1 MTLPKPDHVANN
13 PIMSQ
18 KWDEITKD
26 RDFDSIHATTIEQLC
41 FWYAVLR
48 TCQDD
53 ITVNGEIHVAYQNDI
68 GDVKPMPQM
77 SSAKQASDQIRQL
90 NKQLGINDEAKGEQP
105 KRGVTV
111 IHAFQQNRQSKAQAA
126 HRAKAG

>member
-1 MTLPKPDHVANN
+1 MALVKPPHVADN

-26 RDFDSIHATTIEQLC
+26 RDFDPIHATTIEQLC

-53 ITVNGEIHVAYQNDI
+53 ITVDGEIHVAYQNDI

-90 NKQLGINDEAKGEQP
+90 NKQLGINDEAHAEISKP
-105 KRGVTV
+105 KETMLYV
-111 IHAFQQNRQSKAQAA
+111 IQNNRQSRAA
-126 HRAKAG
+126 HNNSARAG

>member
-1 MTLPKPDHVANN
+1 MPLVKPAHVAEN
-13 PIMSQ
+13 PVMSE
-18 KWDEITKD
+18 KWDEITEG
-26 RDFDSIHATTIEQLC
+26 REFTPIHATTIEQLC

-53 ITVNGEIHVAYQNDI
+53 ITVDGEIRVAYANDL
-68 GDVKPMPQM
+68 GDIKPMPQM

-105 KRGVTV
+105 KREVTV
-111 IHAFQQNRQSKAQAA
+111 IHAFQQNRQSKSQAA

>member
-1 MTLPKPDHVANN
+1 MTLTKPAHVADN

-26 RDFDSIHATTIEQLC
+26 RDFDAIHATTIEQLC

-90 NKQLGINDEAKGEQP
+90 NKQLGINDEAHAESSKP
-105 KRGVTV
+105 KETMLYV
-111 IHAFQQNRQSKAQAA
+111 IQNNRQSRAA
-126 HRAKAG
+126 HSNSARAG